1 MEEVP
6 EWFHGSRLNYAENL
20 LQYKDQRTA
29 IIECGI
35 KIVFSLYTLVSTVLL
50 GEGRVPKE
58 ITFAELHTRVNVIA
72 AALKRF
78 GIKPGDRI
86 VGNDC

>member
-1 MEEVP
+1 M
-6 EWFHGSRLNYAENL
+6 W
-20 LQYKDQRTA
+20 YKD
-29 IIECGI
+29 CFL
-35 KIVFSLYTLVSTVLL
+35 IVHTCQHCPLL

-58 ITFAELHTRVNVIA
+58 ITFAELHTRVSVIA